1 MSEPRLGPRS
11 RSKVDRSSAGSP
23 GFSGRSWPLLPPL
36 PLLAALV
43 LLVAAPAASWPFL
56 AALAAPSSSGN
67 ARGRSW
73 RSFLKLPGGSW
84 EAPGRQ
90 ASRLIVYSPSISPS
104 KCTVNREGGLRM
116 APKPTYCLFTV
127 HFTLQ
132 VHRE

>member
-11 RSKVDRSSAGSP
+11 RSKVDRSSAGSS

-90 ASRLIVYSPSISPS
+90 ASRLIHQAL
-104 KCTVNREGGLRM
+104 GGCERI
-116 APKPTYCLFTV
+116 
-127 HFTLQ
+127 
-132 VHRE
+132 